1 MDKKHKHVNEMI
13 IVCIIAAAV
22 PSLLILEGVQ
32 ARRYENLSDE
42 VSRLERKQ
50 ETLVEDNKKKV
61 TDISLLSSSDRVEKI
76 AENELGMHKA
86 DTDDIVRIEM
96 KGTKK

>member
-1 MDKKHKHVNEMI
+1 MEKKHKRVSELI
-13 IVCIIAAAV
+13 LVCIIAAAV
-22 PSLLILEGVQ
+22 PSLLILEGIQ

-50 ETLVEDNKKKV
+50 EALVEDNKKKV

-96 KGTKK
+96 KGAKK

>member
-1 MDKKHKHVNEMI
+1 MEKKHKHVCELI
-13 IVCIIAAAV
+13 LVCIIAAAV
-22 PSLLILEGVQ
+22 PALLILEGIQ

-50 ETLVEDNKKKV
+50 EALVEDNKKKV

-96 KGTKK
+96 KGSKK

>member
-1 MDKKHKHVNEMI
+1 MEKNHRHVSEMI
-13 IVCIIAAAV
+13 IVCIIAAAI
-22 PSLLILEGVQ
+22 PALLILDGVQ

-50 ETLVEDNKKKV
+50 EELVEENKKMV

-96 KGTKK
+96 KGAKK

>member
-1 MDKKHKHVNEMI
+1 MEKKHKQVSELI
-13 IVCIIAAAV
+13 LVCIIAAAV
-22 PSLLILEGVQ
+22 PSLLILEGIQ

-50 ETLVEDNKKKV
+50 EALVEDNKKKV

-96 KGTKK
+96 KGAKK